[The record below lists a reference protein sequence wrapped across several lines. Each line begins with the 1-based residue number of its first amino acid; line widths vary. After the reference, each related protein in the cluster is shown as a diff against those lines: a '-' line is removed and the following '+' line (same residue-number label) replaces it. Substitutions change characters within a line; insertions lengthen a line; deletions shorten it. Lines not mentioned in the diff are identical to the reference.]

1 LFVRVIFL
9 NDVIFKIKVRSN
21 MNTRIKILCRFAIA
35 VTTVISLGSLTTSA
49 ALDVLPP
56 EGGLARLVV
65 PSGNAKVIPGHYIVV
80 YKDNVTPIEGN
91 RHIDSV
97 RGERGAR
104 IKHVYENALKG
115 FAAQLSDASVA
126 SLRAN
131 PKVAYIEQE
140 QEFTADDI
148 DGVEALDIAQA
159 GATWGLDRIDQ
170 KNLPLNSV
178 FNYTRTGK
186 GVNAYVIDTGILQTH
201 IEFGGRA
208 VKGFDAVTSGGA
220 ASDCNGHGTHVA
232 GTIGSKT
239 YGVAKEAKLIAVRV
253 LDCNGSGSTSGVIA
267 GIDWVRKN
275 AVKPAVANMSLGGGA
290 STALDSA
297 VVAAINAGITFAIA
311 GGNSNANACNY
322 SPARVSAAITV
333 GATTSTDTRAS
344 YSNYGS
350 CLDIFAPGSNIK
362 STWNTSTTAVN
373 TISGT
378 SMATPHVAGAVALYL
393 QSYPT
398 APPATVRNALVS
410 AATLNKVTGAGT
422 GSSNVLLCTNAPN
435 TCQ

>member
-1 LFVRVIFL
+1 
-9 NDVIFKIKVRSN
+9 
-21 MNTRIKILCRFAIA
+21 MNIRIKTLSRFAIA
-35 VTTVISLGSLTTSA
+35 VTTVISLGPLTTSA

-80 YKDNVTPIEGN
+80 YKDDVTPTEGN
-91 RHIDSV
+91 RHTDRV
-97 RGERGAR
+97 RGDRGAR

-115 FAAQLSDASVA
+115 FAAELSDASVA

-148 DGVEALDIAQA
+148 DGVEALDVAQT

-201 IEFGGRA
+201 TEFGGRA

-253 LDCNGSGSTSGVIA
+253 LGCNGSGSTSGVIA
-267 GIDWVRKN
+267 GVDWVRKN

-290 STALDSA
+290 SAALDSA

-322 SPARVSAAITV
+322 SPARVAAAITV
-333 GATTSTDTRAS
+333 GATTSTDARAS

-350 CLDIFAPGSNIK
+350 CLDIFAPGSSIK
-362 STWNTSTTAVN
+362 STWHTSTTAVN

-378 SMATPHVAGAVALYL
+378 SMATPHVAGVAALYL
-393 QSYPT
+393 QSSPT
-398 APPATVRNALVS
+398 ASPIAVRNALVN
-410 AATLNKVTGAGT
+410 AATLNKVTSPGT
-422 GSSNVLLCTNAPN
+422 GSTKALLCANAPSA
-435 TCQ
+435 CQ

>member
-1 LFVRVIFL
+1 
-9 NDVIFKIKVRSN
+9 

-159 GATWGLDRIDQ
+159 RATWGLDRIDQ